1 MPIHDLGYR
10 PWEGRT
16 TSPWTRWMPITQ
28 SGVKIAWQNAWMRR
42 LLWAAWLPAF
52 YFALGFFLYEQW
64 LKRTADWITERL
76 VAQNLI
82 QPQEAEDSFKPLLT
96 RALAGEAVEKLPFA
110 QRAMVRMAL
119 ATAQPQIDRLLREGR
134 RQLDEMLPGVPKTLD
149 RHTIWCW
156 LMGMFFR
163 YPQGMVMML
172 LVGMLAPPL
181 AARDVS
187 SKAFLLYF
195 SRPIGWGDYLLGKLG
210 VLWVY
215 LGIISVGPAL
225 ALYLFGV
232 LLSPSLTVLEH
243 TWDIPLRI
251 AAATVVLVTP
261 TSILALAFS
270 SLTSRS
276 WAAGFAWFA
285 VWFFGYIGYQ
295 VIWLRTEWAE
305 RWDPS
310 FSAAST
316 EHWSLISFYHVLRT
330 VQGWIFGLESKMVL
344 VQASAA
350 VLVALTA
357 VSLVVLSRRISAP
370 IRQ

>member
-16 TSPWTRWMPITQ
+16 TAPGTRWLPITQ
-28 SGVKIAWQNAWMRR
+28 SGIKIARQNVWIRR
-42 LLWAAWLPAF
+42 LLWAAWLPAL
-52 YFALGFFLYEQW
+52 YFALAFFLYEQW
-64 LKRTADWITERL
+64 LKRTADSIAESL
-76 VAQNLI
+76 VQQNLI
-82 QPQEAEDSFKPLLT
+82 TPQEAEDSLKPLLT
-96 RALAGEAVEKLPFA
+96 RALAGEPIEKLPLA
-110 QRAMVRMAL
+110 HRVLVRMAL

-134 RQLDEMLPGVPKTLD
+134 RQLDEMLPGIPKTLD

-163 YPQGMVMML
+163 YPQGLMMML

-181 AARDVS
+181 IARDVS

-195 SRPIGWGDYLLGKLG
+195 SRPMSWADYLVGKLG
-210 VLWVY
+210 ILWVY
-215 LGIISVGPAL
+215 LGIISAGPAL

-232 LLSPSLTVLEH
+232 LLSPSLAVLEH

-251 AAATVVLVTP
+251 AAATMVLAVP
-261 TSILALAFS
+261 SSIMALAFS

-276 WAAGFAWFA
+276 WVAGFTWFA

-295 VIWLRTEWAE
+295 VIWLRAEWAE

-310 FSAAST
+310 FSPGQT
-316 EHWSLISFYHVLRT
+316 EYWSLISFYHVLRT
-330 VQGWIFGLESKMVL
+330 VGGWIFRVESTPAL

-350 VLVALTA
+350 VLVGLTA